1 MAGPP
6 NPAGSLALVSRSPWG
21 EGPTDMSQISRGI
34 FAVSLTLGA
43 VPLALGRDLYGAQDP
58 SGTPV
63 TAINRA
69 AKADRI
75 AGVARADV
83 PTQTISLRLNGVS
96 DTSVLVRIPLVQAAS
111 GGASAPPW
119 TSWCSP
125 IAVSRS
131 TKWQDWKRAALFW
144 AARWRINW
152 AAALCQCARR
162 ASCPTP

>member
-1 MAGPP
+1 
-6 NPAGSLALVSRSPWG
+6 
-21 EGPTDMSQISRGI
+21 MSQISRGI
-34 FAVSLTLGA
+34 FAAIAVSLTLGA

-96 DTSVLVRIPLVQAAS
+96 DTSVLVRIPLAQAAS
-111 GGASAPPW
+111 GGGASAAPSW
-119 TSWCSP
+119 TRPGDGKQTVACEPVVSVLTD
-125 IAVSRS
+125 IAKQLAPGRCV
-131 TKWQDWKRAALFW
+131 T
-144 AARWRINW
+144 
-152 AAALCQCARR
+152 
-162 ASCPTP
+162 